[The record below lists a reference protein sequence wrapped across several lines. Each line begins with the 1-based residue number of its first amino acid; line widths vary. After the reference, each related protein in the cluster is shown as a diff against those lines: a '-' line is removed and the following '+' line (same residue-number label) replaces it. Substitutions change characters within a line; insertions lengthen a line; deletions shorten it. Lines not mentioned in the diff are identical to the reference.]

1 MGTRG
6 FITFV
11 VSGEEKTSYNH
22 FDSYPDGLGLT
33 MLEWAQGVTDW
44 SAVRTQAEQLRLVT
58 DKSEPPTP
66 EDIERFRQYSW
77 NREQHGG
84 PGDLRPGQQWYDLL
98 HETQG
103 DPAKI
108 LEAGVTEDHRD
119 FPMDSLFAEWGYVID
134 LDASMF
140 EVYRGFQREAH
151 AEGRFAARAA
161 RTYGE
166 GVGPYYPV
174 ALVASWKLPDYAK
187 AATLDEVPELPTKE
201 QFLIAT
207 TDPEEDE

>member
-11 VSGEEKTSYNH
+11 VGGEEKTSYNH

-33 MLEWAQGVTDW
+33 MLEWARGVTDW
-44 SAVRTQAEQLRLVT
+44 NAARTQAGQLRLVT
-58 DKSEPPTP
+58 DETEPPTP

-84 PGDLRPGQQWYDLL
+84 PADLRPGQQWYDLL

-108 LEAGVTEDHRD
+108 LEAGVTEDSRN

-151 AEGRFAARAA
+151 AEGRFADRAA
-161 RTYGE
+161 RETYAE

-174 ALVASWKLPDYAK
+174 ALVVGWKLDS
-187 AATLDEVPELPTKE
+187 LPTKE

-207 TDPEEDE
+207 TDPEEEE